1 MFTFRPLLLPLLIA
15 MLALSAFAQPKKT
28 INYLEITTIDV
39 GARSVTTVSTEEQKP
54 VIHRTT
60 ITLNDVPLTLA
71 DATVGAGIKIYDFP
85 EGRIMFLGAIAKTI
99 TPTTTSVLASTL
111 NASKTLSTGLG
122 TVTQSNGTLATTE
135 QNIVNVFSTTSSATI
150 SVAGTAGNGV
160 LGAPIFIDGTST
172 AADLYLNFGVP
183 TATDIDA
190 DATITVSGTVIIYWV
205 LLGDY

>member
-1 MFTFRPLLLPLLIA
+1 MKRLILLLFTVA
-15 MLALSAFAQPKKT
+15 MLATALFAQPKKT
-28 INYLEITTIDV
+28 INYLEVTTIDV